1 MGMSCVI
8 VWTGHIL
15 IFTTISDRS
24 PHRVPEHPCP
34 WGQCLLSAAFQPPE
48 FTTESEIRLLLIFTL
63 PESLLSSSY
72 HQKQAQTRGES
83 TSWYNKLLSL
93 LFVLYVL
100 ISQFAINHH
109 PRNQTLSYL
118 YILFENTFQFPF
130 TWTALSFATPAEC
143 INLHSTLWIY
153 LRSLMT
159 HTRHREH
166 NLYRESTSLKS
177 VMQLHTEG
185 CVIISK

>member
-1 MGMSCVI
+1 MGRPYFNFHHVI
-8 VWTGHIL
+8 WQEFSQTARKSQPMKSVSSECSFPAPRI
-15 IFTTISDRS
+15 R
-24 PHRVPEHPCP
+24 HREEN
-34 WGQCLLSAAFQPPE
+34 QP
-48 FTTESEIRLLLIFTL
+48 FACQA
-63 PESLLSSSY
+63 LLSSSY

-83 TSWYNKLLSL
+83 TSWYIKRLSL

-109 PRNQTLSYL
+109 PGNQTLSYL

-159 HTRHREH
+159 HTRQREH
-166 NLYRESTSLKS
+166 NHYRGNTRLKS